1 MERILP
7 LVPEW
12 HLLRNMEQDI
22 LICIKMQILH
32 YIRQNRMA
40 EMGIMSIRKRQ
51 EKNRNNV
58 RKGYRRNE
66 RKMDENTVLPLIN
79 STFEPGHALEK
90 VESFKDKKMAHIPS
104 A

>member
-1 MERILP
+1 MIFQT
-7 LVPEW
+7 
-12 HLLRNMEQDI
+12 H
-22 LICIKMQILH
+22 
-32 YIRQNRMA
+32 
-40 EMGIMSIRKRQ
+40 SRK
-51 EKNRNNV
+51 E
-58 RKGYRRNE
+58 YRRNE

>member
-7 LVPEW
+7 LLPEW

-40 EMGIMSIRKRQ
+40 EMGIIFTKKKKDKDRGKEDSYTDC
-51 EKNRNNV
+51 
-58 RKGYRRNE
+58 GACAE
-66 RKMDENTVLPLIN
+66 RK
-79 STFEPGHALEK
+79 
-90 VESFKDKKMAHIPS
+90 
-104 A
+104 